1 MLLFPTQKIGR
12 NIPVTS
18 CFDALRLAVILNGVT
33 GMTTTSDVALVGCN
47 SIASESL
54 KRLLSEAHRRI
65 IYAGPSIEELRGE
78 DSDCAAFLL
87 ILMEDQQLKWDGAAL
102 AAAHHQ
108 HPTAKIVILAT
119 EFDYDAM
126 LGAFRA
132 GVQGYLTNDLPWERL
147 AGYLDLI
154 SFGEK
159 IFPSQLA
166 DRLIGENIDGVA
178 GGQSATI
185 DSVNLSAREM
195 EILQRLIS
203 GLPNKIISRQLT
215 ISEATVKVH
224 VKAVLRKLG
233 VANRTQAAIWAA
245 AQGLQPP
252 LGPASAGAASERTA
266 AARGYPAV
274 IDDGAFQP
282 AASAVLEKGNVNG
295 HAARA

>member
-1 MLLFPTQKIGR
+1 
-12 NIPVTS
+12 
-18 CFDALRLAVILNGVT
+18 
-33 GMTTTSDVALVGCN
+33 MTTTSDVALVGCN

-54 KRLLSEAHRRI
+54 KRLLSEEHRRI
-65 IYAGPSIEELRGE
+65 IYAGPSVEELRRNGST
-78 DSDCAAFLL
+78 DAAFLL
-87 ILMEDQQLKWDGAAL
+87 ILMEDQQLKWNGSAL
-102 AAAHHQ
+102 AAAHQQ
-108 HPTAKIVILAT
+108 HPAAKIVILAT

-154 SFGEK
+154 AFGEK

-166 DRLIGENIDGVA
+166 ERLIGENMDGVS
-178 GGQSATI
+178 GGSAATI

-203 GLPNKIISRQLT
+203 GLPNKIISRQLC

-245 AQGLQPP
+245 AQGLQA
-252 LGPASAGAASERTA
+252 LGPATEPAASKRTA
-266 AARGYPAV
+266 AARSYPAL
-274 IDDGAFQP
+274 IDD
-282 AASAVLEKGNVNG
+282 AAIQSAAGAVLGKGNVNG

>member
-1 MLLFPTQKIGR
+1 
-12 NIPVTS
+12 
-18 CFDALRLAVILNGVT
+18 
-33 GMTTTSDVALVGCN
+33 MTTTSDVALVGCN

-54 KRLLSEAHRRI
+54 KRLLSEAHHQI
-65 IYAGPSIEELRGE
+65 IYAGPSIEELPGE
-78 DSDCAAFLL
+78 DADCAAFLL
-87 ILMEDQQLKWDGAAL
+87 ILMEDQQFKWDDAAL
-102 AAAHHQ
+102 AALHRQ
-108 HPTAKIVILAT
+108 HPGAKIVILAT

-147 AGYLDLI
+147 SGYLGLI
-154 SFGEK
+154 AFGEK

-166 DRLIGENIDGVA
+166 DRLIGEHIDGIA
-178 GGQSATI
+178 GSNTATI
-185 DSVNLSAREM
+185 DSVNLSGREM

-245 AQGLQPP
+245 AQGLQP
-252 LGPASAGAASERTA
+252 LGPAGAGAASERTVV
-266 AARGYPAV
+266 ARGYPAV
-274 IDDGAFQP
+274 VDDGAFQS
-282 AASAVLEKGNVNG
+282 AAGAVLGKGNVNG

>member
-1 MLLFPTQKIGR
+1 
-12 NIPVTS
+12 
-18 CFDALRLAVILNGVT
+18 
-33 GMTTTSDVALVGCN
+33 MTTTSDIALVGCN

-54 KRLLSEAHRRI
+54 KRLLSEEHRRI
-65 IYAGPSIEELRGE
+65 IYAGPSIEELRRDE
-78 DSDCAAFLL
+78 TADTAFLL
-87 ILMEDQQLKWDGAAL
+87 ILMEDQQFKWDDAAL
-102 AAAHHQ
+102 AVAHHR
-108 HPTAKIVILAT
+108 HPSARIVILAT

-132 GVQGYLTNDLPWERL
+132 GAQGYLTNDLPWERL

-154 SFGEK
+154 AFGEK
-159 IFPSQLA
+159 IFPSKLA
-166 DRLIGENIDGVA
+166 DKLIGETMDGVSCA
-178 GGQSATI
+178 SAATI
-185 DSVNLSAREM
+185 DSVNLSAREK

-245 AQGLQPP
+245 GQGLQA
-252 LGPASAGAASERTA
+252 LGPTGPRATSDRAATGHS
-266 AARGYPAV
+266 YPAV
-274 IDDGAFQP
+274 TDDPAFSS
-282 AASAVLEKGNVNG
+282 AAGTALGKGNMNG